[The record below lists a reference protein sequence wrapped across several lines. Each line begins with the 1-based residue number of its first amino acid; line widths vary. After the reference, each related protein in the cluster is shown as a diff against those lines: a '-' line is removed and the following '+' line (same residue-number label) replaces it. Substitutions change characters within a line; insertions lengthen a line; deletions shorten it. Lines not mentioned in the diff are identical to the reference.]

1 MTTGLNR
8 RTLNNDRHRVCDRL
22 GVRGG
27 QGVEVRC
34 RVTAQFFRGRFLC
47 VRAWQAQCEHSAT
60 SNNTLTTV
68 WTCCNKQPL
77 TTVWT
82 CCNKQQH
89 NGTVWTCCNKPQHP
103 DNSVN
108 MLQQA
113 TTPWQQC
120 EHAATRNN
128 TMAQCEHA
136 ATSTNTLTTVWI
148 SCNKQ
153 QHPDY
158 SVNML
163 QQATTAW
170 HQCGQSATSN
180 NSLTPVWTICNKQQP
195 DNMATVG
202 VLNHSRPRPVSY
214 VLHTL
219 QPVKHN
225 IHIRVKHTSPN
236 P

>member
-34 RVTAQFFRGRFLC
+34 RVIAQFFRGRFLC

-82 CCNKQQH
+82 CCNKKQH
-89 NGTVWTCCNKPQHP
+89 NGTVWTCCNKQQHP

-108 MLQQA
+108 KLQQA
-113 TTPWQQC
+113 TTPWLQ
-120 EHAATRNN
+120 RK
-128 TMAQCEHA
+128 HA
-136 ATSTNTLTTVWI
+136 ATSNNSMTPVWTI
-148 SCNKQ
+148 C
-153 QHPDY
+153 
-158 SVNML
+158 
-163 QQATTAW
+163 
-170 HQCGQSATSN
+170 N